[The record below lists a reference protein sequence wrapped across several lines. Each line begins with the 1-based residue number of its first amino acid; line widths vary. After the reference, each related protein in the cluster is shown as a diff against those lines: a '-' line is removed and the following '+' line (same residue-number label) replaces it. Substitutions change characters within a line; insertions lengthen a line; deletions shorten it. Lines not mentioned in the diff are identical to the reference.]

1 VEVTLIELVEARR
14 IALGGFHSESIVFD
28 QAHVSLE

>member
-1 VEVTLIELVEARR
+1 MKIALIELIEARR
-14 IALGGFHSESIVFD
+14 IALGRFHQQTVVVV